1 MHDKKI
7 RLIAL
12 CGIVLCLFAVA
23 IGAFGAHAFKDILI
37 SNQRQDVFDLA
48 NRYQF
53 YHGLALMLI
62 AALFG
67 RTESPPKLGLIG
79 SLMLLGTLVFSG
91 SLYLLSLLNLSWLGA
106 VTPIGGVML
115 ISAWGLLAKRSLRLN
130 E

>member
-1 MHDKKI
+1 MHDKQI

-12 CGIVLCLFAVA
+12 CGIVLCLLAVA
-23 IGAFGAHAFKDILI
+23 IGAFGAHAFKELLI
-37 SNQRQDVFDLA
+37 SNQGQDVFDLA

-53 YHGLALMLI
+53 YHGLGLMLI

-91 SLYLLSLLNLSWLGA
+91 SLYMLSLLNLSWLGA

-115 ISAWGLLAKRSLRLN
+115 ISAWGLLAKRSLRFN

>member
-115 ISAWGLLAKRSLRLN
+115 IIAWGLLAKRSLRLN

>member
-115 ISAWGLLAKRSLRLN
+115 IIAWGLLAKRSLQLN